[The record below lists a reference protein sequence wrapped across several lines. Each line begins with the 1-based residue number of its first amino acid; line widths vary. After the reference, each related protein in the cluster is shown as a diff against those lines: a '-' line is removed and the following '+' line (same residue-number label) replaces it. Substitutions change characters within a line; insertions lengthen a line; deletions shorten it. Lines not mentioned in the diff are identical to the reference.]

1 MRDPSATPQDDSTV
15 FRTSFQFISTNARG
29 FLTITID
36 LKANDSDPTKT
47 VLDEIKKHEIKDK
60 IVKVVINIPADLN
73 ESLDMGKIKKALDSS
88 HVIAGISRNVERKE
102 RSASWRIDGQEE
114 VERLTPIEALQK
126 YFEAKQYDKTHQKE
140 LLKFASDL
148 LNN

>member
-1 MRDPSATPQDDSTV
+1 M
-15 FRTSFQFISTNARG
+15 
-29 FLTITID
+29 
-36 LKANDSDPTKT
+36 
-47 VLDEIKKHEIKDK
+47 
-60 IVKVVINIPADLN
+60 INIPADLN